1 MIRIVLLLLISFQ
14 TVAQNLI
21 PNPGFETVSNPVKS
35 RFAGNIEKAAP
46 WFPAGIGSPDLIKP
60 NDNIN
65 GKQTSVEGFN
75 YTGIILYDADN
86 KDFREYLEVKFTSTL
101 ETGKEYCLRFKAS
114 AADDSWVFTDE
125 LGLKLSADSVRS
137 NDWNVINESP
147 TFKTLKYETLSDT
160 SSWMNFEFIFTANGT
175 ERFLTIGN
183 FRDDESTLIRPAR
196 KDVWLRLA
204 YLYLDDFYLGKCAEP
219 NKIEPSEE
227 ISPANPVEFNNPTVT
242 ENGRPIIPNLLTPNG
257 DGFND
262 IFVIGNLKRYCTLII
277 FNKAGAQVYKSTNY
291 MNDFT
296 GSDLPDGKY
305 NYELRMP
312 DGNLTFGSF
321 DLFKKKKK

>member
-1 MIRIVLLLLISFQ
+1 MIRIFLLLLISYQ
-14 TVAQNLI
+14 AVAQNLI
-21 PNPGFETVSNPVKS
+21 PNPGFETISTPVKS

-46 WFPAGIGSPDLIKP
+46 WFPAGVGSPDLIKP

-65 GKQTSVEGFN
+65 GKQASAEGSN

-86 KDFREYLEVKFTSTL
+86 KDFREYLEVKLTSTL
-101 ETGKEYCLRFKAS
+101 EAGREYCLRFKAS

-125 LGLKLSADSVRS
+125 LGLKLTPDSVRS
-137 NDWNVINESP
+137 KDWNVIDEAP
-147 TFKTLKYETLSDT
+147 TFKTRRYETISDT
-160 SSWMNFEFIFTANGT
+160 SNWIDFEFIFTANGT

-183 FRDDESTLIRPAR
+183 FRNDASTLIQSAN

-204 YLYLDDFYLGKCAEP
+204 YLYLDDFYLGKCNVNPNLTEP
-219 NKIEPSEE
+219 LD
-227 ISPANPVEFNNPTVT
+227 ISPENPREFEQINIT

-262 IFVIGNLKRYCTLII
+262 VFVIGNLKRYCTLTIY
-277 FNKAGAQVYKSTNY
+277 NKAGSKVYISTNY
-291 MNDFT
+291 TNDFT
-296 GSDLPDGKY
+296 GSELPDGKY